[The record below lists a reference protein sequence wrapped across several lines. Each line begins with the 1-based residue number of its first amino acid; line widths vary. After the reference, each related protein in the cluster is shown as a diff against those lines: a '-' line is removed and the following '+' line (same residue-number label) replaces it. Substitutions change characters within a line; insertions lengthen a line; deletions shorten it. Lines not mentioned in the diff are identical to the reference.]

1 MSRVGYV
8 HAQLSWSLLRQLD
21 KLVRNGYF
29 TSRSEA
35 LRYAIKKLLAEN
47 NHCGHSEEE
56 DDVLRVVKR
65 YVLTFL
71 EMRKRRLIKVIA
83 NETGISMQRIAPAL
97 DLLIKNLREKWRVEE

>member
-8 HAQLSWSLLRQLD
+8 HAQLSWSLQLD

-47 NHCGHSEEE
+47 NHCGHSEED
-56 DDVLRVVKR
+56 DDVFRIVKR
-65 YVLTFL
+65 YVLAFL
-71 EMRKRRLIKVIA
+71 EMRRRLIKVIA

>member
-47 NHCGHSEEE
+47 NCRQGEEE
-56 DDVLRVVKR
+56 DDVFRVVKR
-65 YVLTFL
+65 YVLAFL